1 MANFSIQ
8 RNSQKI
14 SSLKEPSTHVIL
26 GSHCV
31 DLNHLSVISLNSIVI
46 KLGVSYVY

>member
-1 MANFSIQ
+1 MANSLIQ
-8 RNSQKI
+8 RNPQKI
-14 SSLKEPSTHVIL
+14 FSLKESSAPVIL

-31 DLNHLSVISLNSIVI
+31 DLNDLSAILLNTIAI